1 MFEEAGFKERRECM
15 SRPHESGLVYYV
27 ADGLTLLIEASV
39 YFISLLPA
47 LALVLGAWQ
56 LGAGWTLLALVVAW
70 YVSALLFVMVIVG
83 IKRVLIGEVRPGR
96 YLLTSKR
103 AFRWIGA
110 DRLVKMLNRSPYRSL
125 IIDNAF
131 YRTLYLRGM
140 GAAIQPTLLLGQR
153 VVIPEPYFLRA
164 GHHVLIGDEAILSAH
179 KVEHNVVTLEP
190 IEIGDNVLIGA
201 RAIILPGAKIG
212 SNVTI
217 GAGAVV
223 ARGAV
228 IPAGETWTG
237 NPAARLDLFGRRLV
251 EPAPGKAQP

>member
-1 MFEEAGFKERRECM
+1 M
-15 SRPHESGLVYYV
+15 SRPHESGLVYFV
-27 ADGLTLLIEASV
+27 ADGLTLLVEASV

-47 LALVLGAWQ
+47 VAMVLGAWED
-56 LGAGWTLLALVVAW
+56 GVWRTVLALVVAW
-70 YVSALLFVMVIVG
+70 YLSALVFVLIIVG
-83 IKRVLIGEVRPGR
+83 MKRILVGEIRPGR

-103 AFRWIGA
+103 ALPWIGV
-110 DRLVKMLNRSPYRSL
+110 DRLVKMVNRSPFRSL
-125 IIDNAF
+125 VIDNAF
-131 YRTLYLRGM
+131 YRLLYLRGM
-140 GAAIQPTLLLGQR
+140 GADVKSTLLLGQR

-201 RAIILPGAKIG
+201 RALILPGVKIG
-212 SNVTI
+212 SNATI

-228 IPAGETWTG
+228 IQAGETWAG
-237 NPAARLDLFGRRLV
+237 NPAVKLDLFGRRPAASK
-251 EPAPGKAQP
+251 EPS

>member
-1 MFEEAGFKERRECM
+1 MKHALLNERQERM
-15 SRPHESGLVYYV
+15 SRPHENGLVYFV
-27 ADGLTLLIEASV
+27 ADGLTLAVEAAV

-47 LALVLGAWQ
+47 VALVMGAWPHGPW
-56 LGAGWTLLALVVAW
+56 LTLLALVAVW
-70 YVSALLFVMVIVG
+70 YLAALLFVVVIVAL
-83 IKRVLIGEVRPGR
+83 KRVLVGEIRPGR

-103 AFRWIGA
+103 AFPWIGA
-110 DRLVKMLNRSPYRSL
+110 DRLVKMINRSPYRSL

-140 GAAIQPTLLLGQR
+140 GAAVQPTLLLGQR
-153 VVIPEPYFLRA
+153 VVIPEPYFLHA

-212 SNVTI
+212 SNATV

-228 IPAGETWTG
+228 IPAGETWAG
-237 NPAARLDLFGRRLV
+237 NPAAKVDLFGRR
-251 EPAPGKAQP
+251 PADPAAGKA

>member
-1 MFEEAGFKERRECM
+1 M
-15 SRPHESGLVYYV
+15 SRPQESGLVYFV
-27 ADGLTLLIEASV
+27 VDGVTLLIEASV

-47 LALVLGAWQ
+47 LALILNAWEGGVWRA
-56 LGAGWTLLALVVAW
+56 LVSLVVAW
-70 YVSALLFVMVIVG
+70 YLSALLFVLLIVVLR
-83 IKRVLIGEVRPGR
+83 RVLAGTIRPGR

-103 AFRWIGA
+103 AFPWIVA
-110 DRLVKMLNRSPYRSL
+110 DRLVKMVNRSPYRSL
-125 IIDNAF
+125 IIDNAL

-140 GAAIQPTLLLGQR
+140 GADIRSTLLLGQR
-153 VVIPEPYFLRA
+153 VVIPEPYFLRV
-164 GHHVLIGDEAILSAH
+164 GHGVLIGDEAILSAH

-212 SNVTI
+212 SNATI

-228 IPAGETWTG
+228 IPAGEMWAG
-237 NPAARLDLFGRRLV
+237 NPAARIDLFGRR
-251 EPAPGKAQP
+251 PTGDAAGKAHP

>member
-1 MFEEAGFKERRECM
+1 M
-15 SRPHESGLVYYV
+15 SRPHENGQIYFVVDALTMLVES
-27 ADGLTLLIEASV
+27 LV
-39 YFISLLPA
+39 YFISLFPA
-47 LALVLGAWQ
+47 VANIHNAWEHGVWSVLFSLVI
-56 LGAGWTLLALVVAW
+56 AW
-70 YVSALLFVMVIVG
+70 YLSALLMVLIIVG
-83 IKRVLIGEVRPGR
+83 IKRALLGEIRPGR

-103 AFRWIGA
+103 ALPWIGG
-110 DRLVKMLNRSPYRSL
+110 DRLVKMINRSPFRSL

-140 GAAIQPTLLLGQR
+140 GADIKPTLLLGQR

-164 GHHVLIGDEAILSAH
+164 GHYVLIGDEAILSAH

-190 IEIGDNVLIGA
+190 LELGDNVLIGA

-237 NPAARLDLFGRRLV
+237 NPAAKLDMFRRKLAT
-251 EPAPGKAQP
+251 PSDAG

>member
-1 MFEEAGFKERRECM
+1 M
-15 SRPHESGLVYYV
+15 SRRPHESGLVYFV
-27 ADGLTLLIEASV
+27 ADGLTLLLESAV

-47 LALVLGAWQ
+47 VAMVLNAWEGGIWRALLS
-56 LGAGWTLLALVVAW
+56 LVVAW
-70 YVSALLFVMVIVG
+70 YLSALLFVLVIVG
-83 IKRVLIGEVRPGR
+83 IKRFLVGEIRPGR

-103 AFRWIGA
+103 AFPWIGV
-110 DRLVKMLNRSPYRSL
+110 DRLVKMINRSPFRSL

-140 GAAIQPTLLLGQR
+140 GADIKSTLLLGQR

-201 RAIILPGAKIG
+201 RAIILPGVKIG
-212 SNVTI
+212 ANATI

-228 IPAGETWTG
+228 IPPGETWAG
-237 NPAARLDLFGRRLV
+237 NPAVKLDLFGRRLAAGK
-251 EPAPGKAQP
+251 EPS

>member
-1 MFEEAGFKERRECM
+1 M
-15 SRPHESGLVYYV
+15 SRPHENGLVYFV
-27 ADGLTLLIEASV
+27 ADALTLLIESSV

-47 LALVLGAWQ
+47 AALVLGAWKGEVW
-56 LGAGWTLLALVVAW
+56 LILLSLVVAW
-70 YVSALLFVMVIVG
+70 YLSALLFVLVIVG
-83 IKRVLIGEVRPGR
+83 MKRVLVGNIQPGR

-103 AFRWIGA
+103 AFPWIGA
-110 DRLVKMLNRSPYRSL
+110 DRLVKMMNRSPFRGL

-140 GAAIQPTLLLGQR
+140 GADIKATLLLGQR
-153 VVIPEPYFLRA
+153 VVIPEPYFFRA

-201 RAIILPGAKIG
+201 RAIILPGVKIG
-212 SNVTI
+212 SNATI

-223 ARGAV
+223 GRGLV
-228 IPAGETWTG
+228 IPPGEIWAG
-237 NPAARLDLFGRRLV
+237 NPAAKIDLFGRLV
-251 EPAPGKAQP
+251 VGSRGKESS

>member
-1 MFEEAGFKERRECM
+1 M
-15 SRPHESGLVYYV
+15 SRRPHESGLVYFV
-27 ADGLTLLIEASV
+27 ADGLTLLLESAV

-47 LALVLGAWQ
+47 VAMVLNAWEGGVWRALLS
-56 LGAGWTLLALVVAW
+56 LVVAW
-70 YVSALLFVMVIVG
+70 YLSALLFVLVIVG
-83 IKRVLIGEVRPGR
+83 IKRFLVGEIRPGR

-103 AFRWIGA
+103 AFPWIGV
-110 DRLVKMLNRSPYRSL
+110 DRLVKMINRSPFRSL

-140 GAAIQPTLLLGQR
+140 GADIKSTLLLGQR

-201 RAIILPGAKIG
+201 RAIILPGVKIG
-212 SNVTI
+212 ANATI

-228 IPAGETWTG
+228 IPPGETWAG
-237 NPAARLDLFGRRLV
+237 NPAVKLDLFGRRLAAGK
-251 EPAPGKAQP
+251 EPS

>member
-1 MFEEAGFKERRECM
+1 M
-15 SRPHESGLVYYV
+15 SRRPHESGLVYFV
-27 ADGLTLLIEASV
+27 ADGLTLLLEFAV

-47 LALVLGAWQ
+47 VAMVLNAWESGVWRALFS
-56 LGAGWTLLALVVAW
+56 LVVAW
-70 YVSALLFVMVIVG
+70 YLSALLFVLVIVG
-83 IKRVLIGEVRPGR
+83 IKRFLVGEIRPGR

-103 AFRWIGA
+103 AFPWIGV
-110 DRLVKMLNRSPYRSL
+110 DRLVKMINRSPFRSL

-140 GAAIQPTLLLGQR
+140 GADIKSTLLLGQR

-201 RAIILPGAKIG
+201 RAIILPGVKIG
-212 SNVTI
+212 ANATI

-228 IPAGETWTG
+228 IQPGETWAG
-237 NPAARLDLFGRRLV
+237 NPAVKVDLFGRR
-251 EPAPGKAQP
+251 PAAGKVPS

>member
-1 MFEEAGFKERRECM
+1 M
-15 SRPHESGLVYYV
+15 SRPRENGLIYFV
-27 ADGLTLLIEASV
+27 ADGLTLLTEASI

-47 LALVLGAWQ
+47 LALVLGAWEH
-56 LGAGWTLLALVVAW
+56 GTGWTLLALVFAW
-70 YVSALLFVMVIVG
+70 YLSALFFVTVVVG
-83 IKRVLIGEVRPGR
+83 IKRVLVGEIRPGR

-103 AFRWIGA
+103 AFPWIGA
-110 DRLVKMLNRSPYRSL
+110 DRLVKMINRSPYRSL

-131 YRTLYLRGM
+131 YRMLYLRGM

-237 NPAARLDLFGRRLV
+237 NPAARLDLFGRRLAERV
-251 EPAPGKAQP
+251 AGKAQP

>member
-1 MFEEAGFKERRECM
+1 M
-15 SRPHESGLVYYV
+15 SRPHENGLVYFV
-27 ADGLTLLIEASV
+27 ADGLTLLVEASV

-47 LALVLGAWQ
+47 LAMILGAWE
-56 LGAGWTLLALVVAW
+56 GGVWRTLLALVVAW
-70 YVSALLFVMVIVG
+70 YLSALLFVLVIVAM
-83 IKRVLIGEVRPGR
+83 KRVLVGEIRPGR

-103 AFRWIGA
+103 AFPWIGV
-110 DRLVKMLNRSPYRSL
+110 DRLVKMINRSPFRSL
-125 IIDNAF
+125 VIDNAF
-131 YRTLYLRGM
+131 YRLLYLRGM
-140 GAAIQPTLLLGQR
+140 GADIKSTLLLGQR

-201 RAIILPGAKIG
+201 RALILPGVKIG
-212 SNVTI
+212 SNATI

-228 IPAGETWTG
+228 IQAGETWAG
-237 NPAARLDLFGRRLV
+237 NPAVKLDLFGRR
-251 EPAPGKAQP
+251 PAAGNAPS

>member
-1 MFEEAGFKERRECM
+1 M
-15 SRPHESGLVYYV
+15 SRPHENGQIYFVVDALTMLVES
-27 ADGLTLLIEASV
+27 LV

-47 LALVLGAWQ
+47 VAIIHNAWEHGVGSVLFS
-56 LGAGWTLLALVVAW
+56 LIFAW
-70 YVSALLFVMVIVG
+70 YLSALLMVLIIVG
-83 IKRVLIGEVRPGR
+83 LKRALLGEIRPGR

-103 AFRWIGA
+103 ALPWIGA
-110 DRLVKMLNRSPYRSL
+110 DRLVKMISRSPFRSL

-140 GAAIQPTLLLGQR
+140 GADIKPTLLLGQR

-164 GHHVLIGDEAILSAH
+164 GHYVLIGDEAILSAH

-190 IEIGDNVLIGA
+190 IELGDNVLIGA

-228 IPAGETWTG
+228 IPAGETWIG
-237 NPAARLDLFGRRLV
+237 NPAAKLDMFRRKLAT
-251 EPAPGKAQP
+251 PSDAG

>member
-1 MFEEAGFKERRECM
+1 M
-15 SRPHESGLVYYV
+15 SRPHQNGQIYFVVDALTMLVES
-27 ADGLTLLIEASV
+27 SV

-47 LALVLGAWQ
+47 VAIIHNAWEHGVWNVLFSLVI
-56 LGAGWTLLALVVAW
+56 AW
-70 YVSALLFVMVIVG
+70 YLSALLMVLIIVG
-83 IKRVLIGEVRPGR
+83 IKRALLGEIRPGR

-103 AFRWIGA
+103 ALPWIGA
-110 DRLVKMLNRSPYRSL
+110 DRLVKMINRSPFRSL

-140 GAAIQPTLLLGQR
+140 GADIKPTLLLGQR

-190 IEIGDNVLIGA
+190 IEMGDNVLIGA

-237 NPAARLDLFGRRLV
+237 NPAAKLDMFRRKLAT
-251 EPAPGKAQP
+251 PSDAG

>member
-1 MFEEAGFKERRECM
+1 M
-15 SRPHESGLVYYV
+15 SRRPHESGLVYFV
-27 ADGLTLLIEASV
+27 ADGLTLLLESAV

-47 LALVLGAWQ
+47 VAMVLSAWE
-56 LGAGWTLLALVVAW
+56 GGVWRALLALVAAW
-70 YVSALLFVMVIVG
+70 YLSALLFVLVIVG
-83 IKRVLIGEVRPGR
+83 IKRIVVGEIRPGR

-103 AFRWIGA
+103 AFPWIGV
-110 DRLVKMLNRSPYRSL
+110 DRLVKMINRSPFRSL

-131 YRTLYLRGM
+131 YRMLYLRGM
-140 GAAIQPTLLLGQR
+140 GADIKSTLLLGQR

-201 RAIILPGAKIG
+201 RAIILPGVKIG
-212 SNVTI
+212 ANATI

-228 IPAGETWTG
+228 IPPGETWAG
-237 NPAARLDLFGRRLV
+237 NPAVKLDLFGRRLAAGK
-251 EPAPGKAQP
+251 EPS

>member
-1 MFEEAGFKERRECM
+1 M
-15 SRPHESGLVYYV
+15 SRRPHESGLVYFV
-27 ADGLTLLIEASV
+27 ADGLTLLLESAV

-47 LALVLGAWQ
+47 VAMVLNAWEGGVWRALLSLVL
-56 LGAGWTLLALVVAW
+56 AW
-70 YVSALLFVMVIVG
+70 YLSALLFVLVIVG
-83 IKRVLIGEVRPGR
+83 IKRFLLGKIRPGR

-103 AFRWIGA
+103 AFPWIA
-110 DRLVKMLNRSPYRSL
+110 VDRLVKMINRSPFRSL

-131 YRTLYLRGM
+131 YRMLYLRGM
-140 GAAIQPTLLLGQR
+140 GADIKSTLLLGQR

-201 RAIILPGAKIG
+201 RAIILPGVKIG
-212 SNVTI
+212 ANATI

-228 IPAGETWTG
+228 IPPGETWTG
-237 NPAARLDLFGRRLV
+237 NPAVKLDLFGRRL
-251 EPAPGKAQP
+251 AAGKAPS